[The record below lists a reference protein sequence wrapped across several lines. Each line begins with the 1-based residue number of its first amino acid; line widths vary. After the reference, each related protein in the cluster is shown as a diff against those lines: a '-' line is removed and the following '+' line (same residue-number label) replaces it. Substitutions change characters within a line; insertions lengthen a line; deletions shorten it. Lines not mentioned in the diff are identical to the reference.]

1 MKNFK
6 VITVIALTLLYIFGT
21 VSVVSAKSS
30 FQIHNE
36 TRYRISR
43 IYVYPYG
50 RSGSSHQQNSHTIPS
65 GKTFVLGNMPISSSN
80 RYWNIKIV
88 LSNGKSREWKKQNLY
103 SHREMTIYDSGSKI
117 FADFD

>member
-6 VITVIALTLLYIFGT
+6 VITVIALTLLCIFGT
-21 VSVVSAKSS
+21 VNVVSAKGV
-30 FQIHNE
+30 FRINNE
-36 TRYRISR
+36 TRYSMSR
-43 IYVYPYG
+43 IYVCPYG
-50 RSGSSHQQNSHTIPS
+50 ESFSHQQNSHVVPS
-65 GKTFVLGNMPISSSN
+65 GKTFTLGNMPISSSN